1 MDTLLN
7 VLSKDGN
14 YPLMLAVTNDDLEC
28 AVRLLQAGARIMVPV
43 NHFEDCT
50 VAPTSMLHEI
60 IYSLAYLENGGG
72 DAEDRLM
79 LATLFEDLL
88 ENSESK
94 YSWAE
99 QVGILLF
106 RSIIGEGVT
115 GTKMRTPLELAQFLG
130 LRESARQLVRV
141 QSTLCT
147 RLFHEPN
154 PNQINFP
161 LKCFPNHSQ
170 LTKLWTQ

>member
-7 VLSKDGN
+7 LPSKDGN
-14 YPLMLAVTNDDLEC
+14 YPLMQAVTNDRLDC
-28 AVRLLQAGARIMVPV
+28 AVLLLHAGPRIMVPV

-60 IYSLAYLENGGG
+60 IFSMAYLEDGSGN
-72 DAEDRLM
+72 AEDRLM
-79 LATLFEDLL
+79 LATLLEDLL
-88 ENSESK
+88 ENPESK

-106 RSIIGEGVT
+106 RTIIGEGVT

-130 LRESARQLVRV
+130 LRESARQLARV
-141 QSTLCT
+141 QSKLCT

-161 LKCFPNHSQ
+161 LNFFPNHSQ